1 MRPFHSMG
9 VPTDSCTGFHYYTGE
24 NLILM
29 DGRTYRVEF
38 ESFLHPSDSYG
49 LSCSIDTTNFVCI
62 IQKLNCV
69 VSVIIY
75 VSPAGIGAPVSEVTN
90 HLHFPRAG
98 VHLSLSSLSEQ
109 EHNVFLPKWSGLNTV
124 GAQRR
129 RRRREAYTDVQ
140 TLRSLDGGDLLVF

>member
-1 MRPFHSMG
+1 MG

-69 VSVIIY
+69 VSFIIY
-75 VSPAGIGAPVSEVTN
+75 VSPAGLGAPV
-90 HLHFPRAG
+90 
-98 VHLSLSSLSEQ
+98 
-109 EHNVFLPKWSGLNTV
+109 
-124 GAQRR
+124 
-129 RRRREAYTDVQ
+129 
-140 TLRSLDGGDLLVF
+140 